1 MILMVEHMGLDSRL
15 RAQSGSALRSTG
27 PHSLPP
33 LRDPEKGNPPDFQEG
48 LAPYAEL
55 DTIRRNYRTALT
67 RSYNSFQSITFFP
80 VIPDFIMHAQKKD
93 AHELY
98 MQLIRPI
105 MI

>member
-1 MILMVEHMGLDSRL
+1 MTTAQKQLDDVLLGHPIETSCTKVARPL
-15 RAQSGSALRSTG
+15 VRIKRK
-27 PHSLPP
+27 SLKH
-33 LRDPEKGNPPDFQEG
+33 LLFQAFI

-105 MI
+105 VI

>member
-1 MILMVEHMGLDSRL
+1 MHDKPEGKEKN
-15 RAQSGSALRSTG
+15 QSFLTG
-27 PHSLPP
+27 
-33 LRDPEKGNPPDFQEG
+33 FV
-48 LAPYAEL
+48 APYAEL

-67 RSYNSFQSITFFP
+67 LSYNSLQSITFFP

-105 MI
+105 VI